1 MCVNGGGMHLLELAL
16 VVWLGGNLVLGSI
29 LFAMYRR
36 EGTSCRSLEALQ
48 SIEFVPPNSRLLY
61 PVAHTNIE
69 LLRRMAY
76 GEMDE
81 APSPLPHRTQRLTR
95 KQTRSYNS
103 VGGRLVM

>member
-16 VVWLGGNLVLGSI
+16 VVWLGGNLVFGSI
-29 LFAMYRR
+29 LWAMYHR
-36 EGTSCRSLEALQ
+36 EGTSCLSLEALQ
-48 SIEFVPPNSRLLY
+48 SIEFVPPNSQLLY

-81 APSPLPHRTQRLTR
+81 AASPHPHRTQRLT
-95 KQTRSYNS
+95 
-103 VGGRLVM
+103 